1 MIVGLCVVMHFR
13 FISMQELWIGVVE
26 VLTEP
31 SLGDGN
37 TRAFTNVI
45 TWATSASDYNNAVT
59 TVLAEYGWTLLCT
72 ENERPIAGETG
83 FDEEITEII
92 ERARQN
98 PKACIF
104 ATFHYYP
111 SKPA

>member
-1 MIVGLCVVMHFR
+1 MH
-13 FISMQELWIGVVE
+13 ELWIGVVE

-31 SLGDGN
+31 TLGDGN

-45 TWATSASDYNNAVT
+45 TWATNASDYINAITAVF
-59 TVLAEYGWTLLCT
+59 AEYGWTVLRT

-83 FDEEITEII
+83 FDDEIAEII
-92 ERARQN
+92 ERAKLN

-104 ATFHYYP
+104 ETFNYYP
-111 SKPA
+111 SNLLDIQRTS